1 MWSTAPGRRPSS
13 WIMPETRGPAGK
25 SGVAPRPSSGVTDSA
40 AAARRA
46 PQLLLLATLIGTLGA
61 LIPRAANLTYGD
73 DPLASGVVALVNQTS
88 IRTVEYERAVAMI
101 AADKRDP
108 ISDADRR
115 LALDRLIE
123 EELLVQEGLARGL
136 TDVDRRVR
144 QAIVQAMLA
153 SILADSRSA
162 DSSDAA
168 RRGALDAAL
177 RDYLD
182 RLRADA
188 EIQVSGKDTS

>member
-1 MWSTAPGRRPSS
+1 MSSRRTRRSSGATDRTAAASR
-13 WIMPETRGPAGK
+13 
-25 SGVAPRPSSGVTDSA
+25 APR
-40 AAARRA
+40 
-46 PQLLLLATLIGTLGA
+46 LLLLATLIGGLGA
-61 LIPRAANLTYGD
+61 LVPNAASLRSAD
-73 DPLASGVVALVNQTS
+73 DLLGSGVVALVNGTA
-88 IRTVEYERAVAMI
+88 IRTVEYERAVSLI

-123 EELLVQEGLARGL
+123 EELLVQAGLARGL
-136 TDVDRRVR
+136 IDVDRRVR

-153 SILADSRSA
+153 SILADPRSA

-182 RLRADA
+182 HLRADA
-188 EIQVSGKDTS
+188 EIRVSGEGAS

>member
-1 MWSTAPGRRPSS
+1 MR
-13 WIMPETRGPAGK
+13 ETRCT
-25 SGVAPRPSSGVTDSA
+25 RCSSSATDRA
-40 AAARRA
+40 AAASRA
-46 PQLLLLATLIGTLGA
+46 PWLLLLATLIGALGA
-61 LIPRAANLTYGD
+61 LIPNAASLRSEN
-73 DPLASGVVALVNQTS
+73 DPLESSVVALVNGTP
-88 IRTVEYERAVAMI
+88 IRTVEYERAVSLI

-123 EELLVQEGLARGL
+123 EELLVQEGLVRGL
-136 TDVDRRVR
+136 IDADRRVR

-153 SILADSRSA
+153 SILADPRSA

-177 RDYLD
+177 RGYLD
-182 RLRADA
+182 RLRANA
-188 EIQVSGKDTS
+188 EIRVSGKGAS

>member
-1 MWSTAPGRRPSS
+1 MRARRTRRSSGATDGTAAASR
-13 WIMPETRGPAGK
+13 
-25 SGVAPRPSSGVTDSA
+25 APR
-40 AAARRA
+40 
-46 PQLLLLATLIGTLGA
+46 LLLLATLIGALGT
-61 LIPRAANLTYGD
+61 LIPNAASLRSGD
-73 DPLASGVVALVNQTS
+73 DPLEPGVVALVNGTP
-88 IRTVEYERAVAMI
+88 IRTLEYERVVSLI

-136 TDVDRRVR
+136 IDVDRRVR

-188 EIQVSGKDTS
+188 DIRVSGKGAS